1 MMSSSK
7 SKRSLP
13 RAKLFS
19 EALREQMGE
28 KRYKQWLR
36 RTSRLLKSNPD
47 GFKSALTRSRKESTK

>member
-19 EALREQMGE
+19 EALRELMGE
-28 KRYKQWLR
+28 KRYNQWLR

-47 GFKSALTRSRKESTK
+47 GFKIELTRSRKESTK